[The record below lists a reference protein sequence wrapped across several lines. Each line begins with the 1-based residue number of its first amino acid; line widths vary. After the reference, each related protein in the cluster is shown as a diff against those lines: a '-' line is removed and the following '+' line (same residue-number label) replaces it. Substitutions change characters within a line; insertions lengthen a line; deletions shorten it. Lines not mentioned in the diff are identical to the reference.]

1 MEFVDRVDFNERRLA
16 LASSVSLGLRA
27 AALERGAADVCCRAI
42 ILSMD
47 LMSRTTAFAMN

>member
-27 AALERGAADVCCRAI
+27 AAFERGAADVCCRAI

-47 LMSRTTAFAMN
+47 LVSRTTAFAMN